1 MTLTELQQD
10 AVRQWAAEGCG
21 LSEIQKRL
29 QETFDLKM
37 TYMDVRFLIIELG
50 IDLEEKTAKS
60 DTPDATAAE
69 APMDD
74 DDPDVDAEPIDFADA
89 AGLDGGVSVT
99 TDRVVRPGAVASGQV
114 TFSDGRSGTW
124 MLDQMGRLALDM
136 GGDTQYR
143 PSPEDIQDFQRKLQ
157 QALSPGGL

>member
-21 LSEIQKRL
+21 LYEIQKRL

-50 IDLEEKTAKS
+50 IDLEEKSTIPEA
-60 DTPDATAAE
+60 PDATAAE
-69 APMDD
+69 APVADD
-74 DDPDVDAEPIDFADA
+74 SADAEPIDFADA
-89 AGLDGGVSVT
+89 AGQTGGVSVT

-143 PSPEDIQDFQRKLQ
+143 PSPEDIQDFQLKLQ

>member
-37 TYMDVRFLIIELG
+37 TYMDVRFLILELG
-50 IDLEEKTAKS
+50 IDLAEKSIMPEA
-60 DTPDATAAE
+60 PDATAAGGPV
-69 APMDD
+69 ADD
-74 DDPDVDAEPIDFADA
+74 DADAEPIDFADA

-114 TFSDGRSGTW
+114 TFSDGRSGQW

-143 PSPEDIQDFQRKLQ
+143 PSPEDVQAFQRELQ
-157 QALSPGGL
+157 QALSPGGF